1 MQPWLCDFAKAA
13 YPLCVSVSTCHK
25 NEHGGETQPH
35 VGDCFTFKENQ
46 YTKDHD
52 EIPVC
57 VGTSPCA
64 TARSR
69 ADVQGSWGLTCQ
81 WVRIPMRVLC
91 SHTQSGA
98 SWKVQVQRTCEPW
111 GFVSLR
117 HSEGHSTQGQLI
129 KFLCFSEFHFL
140 NYRLPPL

>member
-1 MQPWLCDFAKAA
+1 MFDKKRVMGVACGACCRDTECSPG
-13 YPLCVSVSTCHK
+13 CVALPRLLTLSVSHTCHK
-25 NEHGGETQPH
+25 NEHGGESQPH

-46 YTKDHD
+46 YTKDHG

-69 ADVQGSWGLTCQ
+69 ADVRGSWGLTCQ
-81 WVRIPMRVLC
+81 WVRIPMRGLC

-98 SWKVQVQRTCEPW
+98 SWKVQVQRTCERW
-111 GFVSLR
+111 GFVSLP
-117 HSEGHSTQGQLI
+117 TL
-129 KFLCFSEFHFL
+129 
-140 NYRLPPL
+140 